1 MPPNMMNALSGSSV
15 KVTGSSNATVKAGP
29 MPGRTPTAVPSV
41 TPANAHKRCGTVSA
55 ARKPS
60 ARACSVS
67 MRIYKVC
74 VICAICGLHPA
85 RQHTGRQRDL
95 QHARKYH
102 IGANREKDGGDRVAH
117 GMTCIKGAG
126 GEPEEDDGR
135 DHEARR
141 FNQDDTQRNGQCDDS
156 DCTTVDTR
164 VCGTRRANRGEHEGD
179 DG

>member
-41 TPANAHKRCGTVSA
+41 TPANAHNRCGTVSA
-55 ARKPS
+55 VRKPS

-67 MRIYKVC
+67 MRVYQVC

-95 QHARKYH
+95 QHARKH
-102 IGANREKDGGDRVAH
+102 QIGANREKHGGDRVAQ

-135 DHEARR
+135 DHEPRR
-141 FNQDDTQRNGQCDDS
+141 FDQDDARYDGNSDD
-156 DCTTVDTR
+156 DDREPVDAWI
-164 VCGTRRANRGEHEGD
+164 GGIFRAE
-179 DG
+179 